1 MLVLLNK
8 TVRLILPQIMNSIF
22 SGGPCF
28 LARRPWQTLLQANI
42 TDTQP
47 QAAPSPDATIAALHV
62 IHDQYLLLL
71 THLPDIIHRGYS
83 LRALKQNSLP
93 ISPSQI
99 SILVQRTTRLH
110 SQITAL
116 FARFE
121 TLSPPPVEI
130 PSAHPASVHKSILW
144 FNHPWHGALRMSF
157 WATLLVLQEC
167 LVQCDINAAEYRAN
181 NNRLAGDIL
190 RSVECVGRG
199 VLGGYRVGYP
209 VRIAWEFVDGST
221 REWIKGVL
229 ETMEGTY
236 AAASYGTYPSE

>member
-1 MLVLLNK
+1 
-8 TVRLILPQIMNSIF
+8 
-22 SGGPCF
+22 
-28 LARRPWQTLLQANI
+28 
-42 TDTQP
+42 
-47 QAAPSPDATIAALHV
+47 
-62 IHDQYLLLL
+62 
-71 THLPDIIHRGYS
+71 
-83 LRALKQNSLP
+83 
-93 ISPSQI
+93 
-99 SILVQRTTRLH
+99 
-110 SQITAL
+110 
-116 FARFE
+116 
-121 TLSPPPVEI
+121 
-130 PSAHPASVHKSILW
+130 
-144 FNHPWHGALRMSF
+144 MSF

-167 LVQCDINAAEYRAN
+167 LVQCDINATEYRAN